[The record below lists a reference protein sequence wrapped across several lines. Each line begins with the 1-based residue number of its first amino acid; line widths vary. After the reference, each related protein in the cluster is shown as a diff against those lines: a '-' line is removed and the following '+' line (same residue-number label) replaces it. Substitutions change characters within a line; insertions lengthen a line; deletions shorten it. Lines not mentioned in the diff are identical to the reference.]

1 MIRTPLQRACPR
13 ALVALLAVLAMFVGW
28 TPAALAQASGAD
40 DGAGGNA
47 GGVVGT
53 GEIRVDVASF
63 GIGNRPRPGE
73 WVAVRVE
80 LVSRSDRRRDV
91 LVTWSIQDAE
101 GDIARSGRA
110 IVPEPG
116 QRRSVWL
123 YGRLPFTARQGTLF
137 EFNAYEAVERDVG
150 GGRVEYVPGRHVG
163 GTRVPVPPGVSS
175 DASMIGVLGTRTV
188 GLEQYTVRLP
198 GMSWSPTGHEA
209 IEVVSG
215 LKTSD
220 IPDRWFGLMQLE
232 TLVWT
237 ASGPEGEPRDLTE
250 GQAEAIRQWVQ
261 HGGGHLV
268 IVLPAVGQGWLGRS
282 DHPLASIMPEAR
294 VEMREGVSLEPYRRL
309 LTSKADVPVPQS
321 AVVNVLHPVPGATPA
336 EAVRILT
343 GADGST
349 VAIRRVVGTGAVTV
363 IGLDLM
369 SRALAGM
376 GGLEADIFWNRI
388 LGKRLDLFTQD
399 QLKEGISA
407 AQMWAHNRTDR
418 WLDRDI
424 AGAIAKSGDAAGGLL
439 LAFFVFLLYW
449 VVAGPGGYFVLRR
462 KDLKHHA
469 WVAFVLVAGLF
480 TAVAWGGANVLKPR
494 RVEGNHLT
502 FLDHIYGQPSQRAR
516 MWMNLLLPRYG
527 EQRVA
532 VGEPESTPSD
542 EYRSMIS
549 SWDTPPSGL
558 GGSTSS
564 FPDAR
569 AYNVDARAPDALT
582 VPARSTVRQFQ
593 VDWAGAPRWKMP
605 TPLAPEGSTPQV
617 GKEIRLVR
625 EPGKP
630 WRLEGQL
637 VHGLPGSLE
646 DVVIIVVPRQTA
658 LTASPTMALTGEVYA
673 VEMVGR
679 WNPGAVL
686 DLGAETAPRDG
697 RFRPLAAAFF
707 SDRLLG
713 RPDGGYGVGTE
724 EPTSSAPGRDM
735 PTRMLALALYGMLE
749 PPPIRETQRGW
760 VLARRQAA
768 HGWDLSKWFTQPC
781 IIIIGQLAEG
791 PGPVPITV
799 DGQAAKLE
807 GRTVVR
813 WVYPL
818 PEDPPQQQPTQDLDG
833 PI

>member
-1 MIRTPLQRACPR
+1 MIRTLTQRGPAR
-13 ALVALLAVLAMFVGW
+13 AFAAVIAAFMLLVGI
-28 TPAALAQASGAD
+28 TPAAWAQGE
-40 DGAGGNA
+40 DGAASPAVGA
-47 GGVVGT
+47 GMGT
-53 GEIRVDVASF
+53 GEIQVRIATF
-63 GIGNRPRPGE
+63 GIGNRPRPGD
-73 WVAVRVE
+73 WVGVRVE
-80 LVSRSDRRRDV
+80 LNSRSDRRRDV

-116 QRRSVWL
+116 QWRSVWL
-123 YGRLPFTARQGTLF
+123 YGRLPFTARAGTLF
-137 EFNAYEAVERDVG
+137 EFNVYEAVQRTMGDG
-150 GGRVEYVPGRHVG
+150 HVEYVPGRQVG
-163 GTRVPVPPGVSS
+163 GTRVPVPMGAISS
-175 DASMIGVLGTRTV
+175 DASIIGVVGTRTV
-188 GLEQYTVRLP
+188 GLEQYMVRLP
-198 GMSWSPTGHEA
+198 NMAFSPTGHEP
-209 IEVVSG
+209 IEVISG
-215 LKTSD
+215 LKTTD
-220 IPDRWFGLMQLE
+220 IPDRWFGLMPLE

-268 IVLPAVGQGWLGRS
+268 IVLPAVGQGWLGRR
-282 DHPLASIMPEAR
+282 DHPLASIMPAAR

-309 LTSKADVPVPQS
+309 LTSKTDAVVPQK
-321 AVVNVLHPVPGATPA
+321 AVVNVLEPVPGALPS

-349 VAIRRVVGTGAVTV
+349 IAIRRIVGTGAVTV
-363 IGLDLM
+363 IGLDLL
-369 SRALAGM
+369 SRSLAGM
-376 GGLEADIFWNRI
+376 GGIEADILWNRI

-399 QLKEGISA
+399 QLNEGIRS
-407 AQMWAHNRTDR
+407 AQMWAHYRTDR

-424 AGAIAKSGDAAGGLL
+424 AGSVAMSGQAASGLL

-449 VVAGPGGYFVLRR
+449 VAAGPGGYFVLKR
-462 KDLKHHA
+462 KGLKHHA
-469 WVAFVLVAGLF
+469 WVAFVLVAGVF
-480 TAVAWGGANVLKPR
+480 TAIAWGGANVLKQR
-494 RVEGNHLT
+494 DIIGKHLT
-502 FLDHIYGQPSQRAR
+502 FLDHVYGQPNQRAR

-532 VGEPESTPSD
+532 VGEPGATPSD
-542 EYRSMIS
+542 EYRAAIT
-549 SWDTPPSGL
+549 SWDTPPATSL
-558 GGSTSS
+558 GSRTES

-569 AYNVDARAPDALT
+569 AYNVDARAPDAMT

-605 TPLAPEGSTPQV
+605 TPLVPEGATPQV
-617 GKEIRLVR
+617 GSEIRLIR
-625 EPGKP
+625 EPGRP
-630 WRLEGQL
+630 WRLEGRL
-637 VHGLPGSLE
+637 VHGLPGPLE

-679 WNPGAVL
+679 WNPGDVL

-697 RFRPLAAAFF
+697 KFRPLAREFF

-713 RPDGGYGVGTE
+713 RADSGFGAE
-724 EPTSSAPGRDM
+724 EPTSAMPGRDM
-735 PTRMLALALYGMLE
+735 ATRLTALALYGLLE
-749 PPPIRETQRGW
+749 PPPVRETQRAW

-768 HGWDLSKWFTQPC
+768 HRWDLSKWFTQPC
-781 IIIIGQLAEG
+781 IIIIGHLTDGA
-791 PGPVPITV
+791 GPVPITV
-799 DGQAAKLE
+799 DGEAAKLT

-818 PEDPPQQQPTQDLDG
+818 PEDPPQQQPILELEG